1 MTDKFL
7 SPLSCALLERG
18 LHIVKLSQ
26 VLSFNAWKLSISR
39 KYFLSK
45 NEKSFPEKR
54 KRNFYSLTLFFLLRT
69 VLMFFALFR
78 YCPFYK
84 TVGML
89 RNMIAFYDLAR
100 HGVETTAQSDNKI
113 TWSVIR
119 EAMSDIMYQLASMK
133 FKVRKHLQTY
143 ILKLCIVSNSFIVS
157 GFT

>member
-1 MTDKFL
+1 MSDNL
-7 SPLSCALLERG
+7 
-18 LHIVKLSQ
+18 
-26 VLSFNAWKLSISR
+26 LSINFSEC
-39 KYFLSK
+39 KYLFEL
-45 NEKSFPEKR
+45 NVG
-54 KRNFYSLTLFFLLRT
+54 NVDLLTLCIYQYIF
-69 VLMFFALFR
+69 VIR

-133 FKVRKHLQTY
+133 FKVEIYLE
-143 ILKLCIVSNSFIVS
+143 CDSNV
-157 GFT
+157 